1 MQRCWWHK
9 MYWSKKL
16 SLVFERTSILSYSH
30 GFQSNARQD
39 EGMIFLLTTEKF
51 CFVLYSLSEKKKTG
65 LAWTNVV
72 LRRILTVFIK
82 IIKLSTVFPNIPFVE
97 SVHYDFIFVFN
108 IDWAKANYGRQLCST
123 LCILKNRKT
132 FVARNLIAQ

>member
-39 EGMIFLLTTEKF
+39 EGMIFLVTTEKF
-51 CFVLYSLSEKKKTG
+51 CFVLYSLSEEKKTG
-65 LAWTNVV
+65 LAWTNIV

-97 SVHYDFIFVFN
+97 SGHYDFIFVFN
-108 IDWAKANYGRQLCST
+108 IERKQIMGGNCAALCA
-123 LCILKNRKT
+123 CEKNRKT
-132 FVARNLIAQ
+132 FVPRNLIAQ